1 MATLQAARRAA
12 APALLALGLLA
23 TTPACETISNFNAV
37 PLEQDPV
44 LGAEAYPELLE
55 GETIISSGSDY
66 QTVVE
71 MTDRLVRAA
80 KESDPEIANL
90 FEWEVKLVRRDD
102 LVNAWCLPGGKMA
115 VYTGILPVARDGSG
129 DFETGLAVVMGH
141 EIAHATLRHGTQA
154 MTRQMGASALIGLI
168 AVGVGASEGQDA
180 AAITAAAG
188 TLAANFANLSFGRD
202 AELEADRR
210 GLLYMAKAGYDPRA
224 AVEFWQRMA
233 EASGGAAPPEWLST
247 HPTNERRI
255 DQIRSLLPEVI
266 PVYEQSG
273 GSSELKSFDG

>member
-1 MATLQAARRAA
+1 MAFLATARRA
-12 APALLALGLLA
+12 PAHAVLALGLLA
-23 TTPACETISNFNAV
+23 VAPSCESISQLNLIPV
-37 PLEQDPV
+37 EQDPV
-44 LGAEAYPELLE
+44 LGAEAYPQLLE
-55 GETIISSGSDY
+55 DEALISSGPQY
-66 QTVVE
+66 RTVVD

-80 KESDPEIANL
+80 KETDPEVANL

-115 VYTGILPVARDGSG
+115 VYTGILPVADDGSG

-141 EIAHATLRHGTQA
+141 EIAHATLRHGTRA
-154 MTRQMGASALIGLI
+154 MTRQMGANVLIGLI

-180 AAITAAAG
+180 AAIAAAG
-188 TLAANFANLSFGRD
+188 STLAANFVSLSFGRD

-224 AVEFWQRMA
+224 AVAFWQRMKA
-233 EASGGAAPPEWLST
+233 ASGGNAPPEWLST
-247 HPTNERRI
+247 HPTNDRRI
-255 DQIRSLLPEVI
+255 DQIRSLLPEVM

-273 GSSELKSFDG
+273 GSSGFKSFGG